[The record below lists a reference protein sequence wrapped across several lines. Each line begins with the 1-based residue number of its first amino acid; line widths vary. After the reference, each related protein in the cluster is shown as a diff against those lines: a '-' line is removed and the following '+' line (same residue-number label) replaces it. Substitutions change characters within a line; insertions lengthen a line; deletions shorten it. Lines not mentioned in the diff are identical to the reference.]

1 MTTKYEQPPKRVTFL
16 LYWSPPTESYT
27 AFSLPMP
34 FASSSL
40 KMLRFLLNH
49 GGMHTTW
56 SIVLFKAP
64 TTWTPC
70 TPFLK
75 SLWSLPSVLF
85 HPLLRYFRQ
94 SHPTLTKI
102 SLAIIRPTTI
112 SWFKQISKGQI
123 YQVNRSPLWGIFTF
137 IFRQFRMTFFDKIM

>member
-1 MTTKYEQPPKRVTFL
+1 
-16 LYWSPPTESYT
+16 
-27 AFSLPMP
+27 
-34 FASSSL
+34 
-40 KMLRFLLNH
+40 MLRFLLNH
-49 GGMHTTW
+49 GGMNTMW

-75 SLWSLPSVLF
+75 SLCSLPSVLF

-102 SLAIIRPTTI
+102 SLAIIRPINI

-123 YQVNRSPLWGIFTF
+123 YQVNCRFLTKINFNILNALYGVFLGSFLDNLEWPFLIKLWWQKKIIFLQIHNT
-137 IFRQFRMTFFDKIM
+137 ILQRVK